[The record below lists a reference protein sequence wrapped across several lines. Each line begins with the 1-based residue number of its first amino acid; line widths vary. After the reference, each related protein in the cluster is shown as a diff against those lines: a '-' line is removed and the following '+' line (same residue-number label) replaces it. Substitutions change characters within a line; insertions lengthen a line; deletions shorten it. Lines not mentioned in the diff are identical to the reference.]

1 MAWSRRAF
9 APYSGARDRN
19 QNMTDT
25 AQQQRYT
32 AVAIALHWTIAVLI
46 IGMLAFGFIL
56 DSMTYGPGS
65 PKTALVQIHKSIG
78 ITILLLSVARLIW
91 RLMNRPP
98 PEPPMPQWQKLLAT
112 TVHVLLYV
120 LMIAMPLTGWIMA
133 SASTA
138 HDTRFFGTLE
148 VSLPGFGGM
157 DVETRNSIDDS
168 FHRVHFYLAWVI
180 IGMLALHLAG
190 AFKHQFIDKDGLL
203 ARMAPGLF
211 GRTAGPP
218 DNGHGALWA
227 FGGAIALFAVIAG
240 SSLLTSQS
248 VTAPGPAVQS
258 TTPLGVA
265 GEQSVTTPGPET
277 AGPAQASPA
286 PIWIVDPKQSSIVFK
301 SSYMDRPFEGR
312 FEQWTANIQFDPAKP
327 QDARI
332 RVVIPTVSAKTA
344 EPYFNDSLPEADWFD
359 ASKHKEA
366 VFEVNEGVFK
376 DSETQYEATGVL
388 TVKGVKHPVRLPFT
402 LNINGATAKMHAEIT
417 LKRLEL
423 GIGRGTPAKKA
434 SGNEEWVQD
443 DVGVVIDVVATRQ

>member
-1 MAWSRRAF
+1 
-9 APYSGARDRN
+9 
-19 QNMTDT
+19 MTAT

-46 IGMLAFGFIL
+46 VGMLAFGFIL
-56 DSMTYGPGS
+56 DSMNYGPGS

-78 ITILLLSVARLIW
+78 ITILLLSVTRLIW

-112 TVHVLLYV
+112 VVHVALYV
-120 LMIAMPLTGWIMA
+120 LIIAMPLTGWIMA

-148 VSLPGFGGM
+148 VPLPGFSGM
-157 DVETRNSIDDS
+157 DVESRKSIEDD
-168 FHRVHFYLAWVI
+168 FHSVHGNLAWVI
-180 IGMLALHLAG
+180 IAMLALHLAG
-190 AFKHQFIDKDGLL
+190 AFKHQFVDKDGLL

-227 FGGAIALFAVIAG
+227 FGASIVLFAVVAG
-240 SSLLTSQS
+240 SSLVATQSVTAPTPAAVQS
-248 VTAPGPAVQS
+248 VTAPGPAAQS
-258 TTPLGVA
+258 DAAPGVA
-265 GEQSVTTPGPET
+265 GAQPVTTPGGET
-277 AGPAQASPA
+277 AGPAQASPS
-286 PIWIVDPKQSSIVFK
+286 PTWIVDPKQSSIVFK
-301 SSYMDRPFEGR
+301 SSYMDRPFQGR

-332 RVVIPTVSAKTA
+332 RVVIPTISAKTQ

-376 DSETQYEATGVL
+376 DSETKYEATGVL
-388 TVKGVKHPVRLPFT
+388 TVKGVKLPIRLPFT
-402 LNINGATAKMHAEIT
+402 LNINGATAKMHGEIT
-417 LKRLEL
+417 LKRLDL
-423 GIGRGTPAKKA
+423 GIGRGTATTKA
-434 SGNEEWVQD
+434 AGKEEWVQD